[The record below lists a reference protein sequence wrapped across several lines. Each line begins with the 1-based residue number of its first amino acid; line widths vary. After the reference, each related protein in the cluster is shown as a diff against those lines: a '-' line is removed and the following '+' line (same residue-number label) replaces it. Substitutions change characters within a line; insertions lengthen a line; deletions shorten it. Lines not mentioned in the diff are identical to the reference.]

1 MAVLIAIY
9 GIVGRWHPPAFLSW
23 SVWLA
28 PTLRFPGYDA
38 VLILLLLGAIA
49 VSRVACRLHRESHSA
64 TVIRAVNSP
73 IDDLLIA
80 GLSLL
85 CVPIVRFAASYFGPS
100 TFASQYL
107 IPASLGLATEQRW
120 KRSPLRTQ
128 RSSWRMRGGLLP
140 LRHYQRRHDLT
151 YVYPMDWAAA
161 NAASELSAT
170 TGYKMMAHWARVG
183 YADSTMLSGARV
195 PCTDTLFVV
204 LNYRH
209 NAWFDDRV
217 RSDTALAV
225 QRIGGPDPTEF
236 GVMYLVRR
244 RGTSM
249 PVACRTRSPSVP

>member
-38 VLILLLLGAIA
+38 VLILLLLVAIA
-49 VSRVACRLHRESHSA
+49 VSRVAWRLQRDSHSA

-120 KRSPLRTQ
+120 KRSPLRMQ
-128 RSSWRMRGGLLP
+128 RSSWRMRGDCCRCVTISVAMILP
-140 LRHYQRRHDLT
+140 TCIRWIGQRLMPR
-151 YVYPMDWAAA
+151 A
-161 NAASELSAT
+161 NSAQQ
-170 TGYKMMAHWARVG
+170 R
-183 YADSTMLSGARV
+183 
-195 PCTDTLFVV
+195 DT
-204 LNYRH
+204 R
-209 NAWFDDRV
+209 
-217 RSDTALAV
+217 
-225 QRIGGPDPTEF
+225 
-236 GVMYLVRR
+236 
-244 RGTSM
+244 
-249 PVACRTRSPSVP
+249 

>member
-1 MAVLIAIY
+1 MPRSPGRNPSNLAPLWPLTGSRGRKIAVAVLIAIY

-38 VLILLLLGAIA
+38 VLILLLLVAIA

-107 IPASLGLATEQRW
+107 IPASLGLAPAIAYVAWWSCTASATPFESAPCPPRQGWTAIIGWVALILFTVALPVVVNRRAPTRPRPGTEVEAVA
-120 KRSPLRTQ
+120 P
-128 RSSWRMRGGLLP
+128 
-140 LRHYQRRHDLT
+140 
-151 YVYPMDWAAA
+151 A
-161 NAASELSAT
+161 NATVVVENEGGIAAVASLSA
-170 TGYKMMAHWARVG
+170 
-183 YADSTMLSGARV
+183 
-195 PCTDTLFVV
+195 
-204 LNYRH
+204 
-209 NAWFDDRV
+209 
-217 RSDTALAV
+217 
-225 QRIGGPDPTEF
+225 
-236 GVMYLVRR
+236 
-244 RGTSM
+244 
-249 PVACRTRSPSVP
+249 SP